1 MYFPVLPTVYRKMS
15 VFFCTITSITSL
27 LVTILM
33 FLVLYLGNQVQ
44 GIVFISFLFSV
55 ILSIVAWRACLI
67 TIKCNEYVHI
77 IVDKRIVALYSPTGK
92 ALRTFNF
99 SDIVDVRVVNLPQV
113 MYAASIPYV
122 RKQQYICIQSDS
134 SHAETRPHTTYSE
147 IRSNPHCIVLA
158 YNEYAYPPQYPM
170 CVNSN
175 TSVYNLILHTPK
187 HVPIQPIQRFEV
199 IPTALF

>member
-99 SDIVDVRVVNLPQV
+99 SDIVLC
-113 MYAASIPYV
+113 M
-122 RKQQYICIQSDS
+122 
-134 SHAETRPHTTYSE
+134 
-147 IRSNPHCIVLA
+147 
-158 YNEYAYPPQYPM
+158 PPQYPV

>member
-67 TIKCNEYVHI
+67 TIKCN
-77 IVDKRIVALYSPTGK
+77 G
-92 ALRTFNF
+92 
-99 SDIVDVRVVNLPQV
+99 
-113 MYAASIPYV
+113 MYTLLLTSV
-122 RKQQYICIQSDS
+122 LL
-134 SHAETRPHTTYSE
+134 
-147 IRSNPHCIVLA
+147 HCIVL
-158 YNEYAYPPQYPM
+158 PG
-170 CVNSN
+170 
-175 TSVYNLILHTPK
+175 K
-187 HVPIQPIQRFEV
+187 HYVLSTFL
-199 IPTALF
+199 T

>member
-92 ALRTFNF
+92 A
-99 SDIVDVRVVNLPQV
+99 
-113 MYAASIPYV
+113 
-122 RKQQYICIQSDS
+122 
-134 SHAETRPHTTYSE
+134 
-147 IRSNPHCIVLA
+147 
-158 YNEYAYPPQYPM
+158 
-170 CVNSN
+170 
-175 TSVYNLILHTPK
+175 
-187 HVPIQPIQRFEV
+187 
-199 IPTALF
+199 

>member
-1 MYFPVLPTVYRKMS
+1 
-15 VFFCTITSITSL
+15 
-27 LVTILM
+27 M

-113 MYAASIPYV
+113 MYAASI
-122 RKQQYICIQSDS
+122 
-134 SHAETRPHTTYSE
+134 
-147 IRSNPHCIVLA
+147 
-158 YNEYAYPPQYPM
+158 
-170 CVNSN
+170 
-175 TSVYNLILHTPK
+175 YNLILHTPK

>member
-1 MYFPVLPTVYRKMS
+1 MNCFFTSLLYPFFVLLAVLSLCGIALICVCERGVRVYFPVLPTVYRKMS

-122 RKQQYICIQSDS
+122 RKQQYIC
-134 SHAETRPHTTYSE
+134 
-147 IRSNPHCIVLA
+147 
-158 YNEYAYPPQYPM
+158 
-170 CVNSN
+170 
-175 TSVYNLILHTPK
+175 NLILHTPK

>member
-77 IVDKRIVALYSPTGK
+77 IVALYSPTGK

-158 YNEYAYPPQYPM
+158 YNEYAY
-170 CVNSN
+170 NNIS
-175 TSVYNLILHTPK
+175 SILLRQETGDT
-187 HVPIQPIQRFEV
+187 V
-199 IPTALF
+199 

>member
-67 TIKCNEYVHI
+67 TIKCNEYVM
-77 IVDKRIVALYSPTGK
+77 ST
-92 ALRTFNF
+92 
-99 SDIVDVRVVNLPQV
+99 
-113 MYAASIPYV
+113 
-122 RKQQYICIQSDS
+122 
-134 SHAETRPHTTYSE
+134 E
-147 IRSNPHCIVLA
+147 
-158 YNEYAYPPQYPM
+158 
-170 CVNSN
+170 
-175 TSVYNLILHTPK
+175 
-187 HVPIQPIQRFEV
+187 
-199 IPTALF
+199 

>member
-67 TIKCNEYVHI
+67 TIKCNEYEHI

-122 RKQQYICIQSDS
+122 RKQSDS

-158 YNEYAYPPQYPM
+158 YNEYAY
-170 CVNSN
+170 NSI
-175 TSVYNLILHTPK
+175 SSILLRQETGDT
-187 HVPIQPIQRFEV
+187 V
-199 IPTALF
+199 

>member
-1 MYFPVLPTVYRKMS
+1 
-15 VFFCTITSITSL
+15 
-27 LVTILM
+27 M

-113 MYAASIPYV
+113 MYAASIP
-122 RKQQYICIQSDS
+122 
-134 SHAETRPHTTYSE
+134 
-147 IRSNPHCIVLA
+147 
-158 YNEYAYPPQYPM
+158 M

>member
-33 FLVLYLGNQVQ
+33 FLELYLGNQVQ

-113 MYAASIPYV
+113 MYA
-122 RKQQYICIQSDS
+122 
-134 SHAETRPHTTYSE
+134 
-147 IRSNPHCIVLA
+147 
-158 YNEYAYPPQYPM
+158 PQYPM

>member
-15 VFFCTITSITSL
+15 VIFCTITSITSL

-158 YNEYAYPPQYPM
+158 YNEYAY
-170 CVNSN
+170 NNIS
-175 TSVYNLILHTPK
+175 SILLRQETGDT
-187 HVPIQPIQRFEV
+187 V
-199 IPTALF
+199 

>member
-1 MYFPVLPTVYRKMS
+1 M
-15 VFFCTITSITSL
+15 
-27 LVTILM
+27 
-33 FLVLYLGNQVQ
+33 
-44 GIVFISFLFSV
+44 
-55 ILSIVAWRACLI
+55 I

-99 SDIVDVRVVNLPQV
+99 SDIVDVRVVNLP
-113 MYAASIPYV
+113 

-158 YNEYAYPPQYPM
+158 YNEYAY
-170 CVNSN
+170 NNIS
-175 TSVYNLILHTPK
+175 SILLRQETGDT
-187 HVPIQPIQRFEV
+187 V
-199 IPTALF
+199 